1 VIVPRALLPGDRVR
15 VIAPSGPFDRTLVL
29 KGLGW
34 LRHRYEV
41 VFGSGLFQRD
51 GFLAGPDPRRLDELT
66 EAFADRAARAVI
78 AARGGY
84 GLNRIAHRI
93 GTACLRDEPR
103 WVVGFS
109 DVTALHVEMQR
120 AGVASLHAHNLA
132 GLGRG
137 DQQGR
142 AEWIRA
148 LEAPHELRS
157 FEGLTAW
164 RSGAARGPLAGGNL
178 TVLFTCA
185 AAGRLALPDDAILFI
200 EDVGEAPY
208 RVDRMMSALLASG
221 ALDRV
226 AGVLVGDFTDAPP
239 GRHGVPIE
247 AVLRERLEQLAVPVL
262 AGFPAG
268 HSRRNVPLH
277 LGLPAT
283 LNGDTR
289 TVVLGGS
296 ETPTGS

>member
-1 VIVPRALLPGDRVR
+1 

-34 LRHRYEV
+34 LHERYEV

-51 GFLAGPDPRRLDELT
+51 GFLAGPDARRLSELT
-66 EAFADRAARAVI
+66 DALADREARAVV

-93 GTACLRDEPR
+93 GTACLRDEPK
-103 WVVGFS
+103 WIVGFS
-109 DVTALHVEMQR
+109 DITALHVEAQR
-120 AGVASLHAHNLA
+120 AGIASIHAHNVA

-137 DQQGR
+137 DDLGR

-148 LEAPHELRS
+148 LENPHAFRRFDALSTWQPGRAS
-157 FEGLTAW
+157 
-164 RSGAARGPLAGGNL
+164 GPLIGGNL

-185 AAGRLALPDDAILFI
+185 AAGRLAAPDGAILFI
-200 EDVGEAPY
+200 EDISEAPY
-208 RVDRMMSALLASG
+208 RVDRMLSALVVSG

-226 AGVLVGDFTDAPP
+226 AGVLVGAFTDGPS
-239 GRHGVPIE
+239 GRHGVPME
-247 AVLRERLEQLAVPVL
+247 DVLRERLAQLRVPVI

-268 HSRRNVPLH
+268 HGARNVPLH
-277 LGLPAT
+277 LGMPVT
-283 LNGDTR
+283 
-289 TVVLGGS
+289 LGGNGGAL
-296 ETPTGS
+296 ELGDPTNE

>member
-1 VIVPRALLPGDRVR
+1 MV
-15 VIAPSGPFDRTLVL
+15 APSGPFDRTLVL

-34 LRHRYEV
+34 LDHRYEV

-51 GFLAGPDPRRLDELT
+51 GFLAGPDARRLQELT
-66 EAFADRAARAVI
+66 DALADREARAVV

-93 GTACLRDEPR
+93 GTACLRDEPK
-103 WVVGFS
+103 WIVGFS
-109 DVTALHVEMQR
+109 DITALHVEAQR
-120 AGVASLHAHNLA
+120 AGVASLHAHNVA

-137 DQQGR
+137 DDSSR

-148 LEAPHELRS
+148 LESPELLRR

-164 RSGAARGPLAGGNL
+164 QPGRARGLLAGGNL

-185 AAGRLALPDDAILFI
+185 AAGRLVLPEDAILFI
-200 EDVGEAPY
+200 EDVAEAPY
-208 RVDRMMSALLASG
+208 RVDRMLSALTVSG
-221 ALDRV
+221 ALDRI

-239 GRHGVPIE
+239 GRHGVPVE
-247 AVLRERLEQLAVPVL
+247 AVLRERLAALRVPVL

-268 HSRRNVPLH
+268 HGARNAPLH
-277 LGLPAT
+277 LGTTIT
-283 LNGDTR
+283 LDANAG
-289 TVVLGGS
+289 VVELGG
-296 ETPTGS
+296 E

>member
-1 VIVPRALLPGDRVR
+1 
-15 VIAPSGPFDRTLVL
+15 VL

-41 VFGSGLFQRD
+41 VFGPGLFQRD
-51 GFLAGPDPRRLDELT
+51 GFLAGPDTRRASELT
-66 EAFADRAARAVI
+66 EALGDGEARAVV

-93 GTACLRDEPR
+93 GTACLRDEPK
-103 WVVGFS
+103 WIVGFS
-109 DVTALHVEMQR
+109 DITALHVEALR
-120 AGVASLHAHNLA
+120 AGVVSLHAHNVA

-137 DQQGR
+137 DDLGR

-148 LEAPHELRS
+148 LETPNASRRFEDLRVWQP
-157 FEGLTAW
+157 GRAC
-164 RSGAARGPLAGGNL
+164 GPLVGGNL

-185 AAGRLALPDDAILFI
+185 AAGRLAIPDAAILFL

-208 RVDRMMSALLASG
+208 RVDRMLSALLVSG
-221 ALDRV
+221 ALDGV

-239 GRHGVPIE
+239 GRHGVSME
-247 AVLRERLEQLAVPVL
+247 TVLRERLSLLRVPVL

-268 HSRRNVPLH
+268 HGARNVPLH
-277 LGLPAT
+277 LGMPVT
-283 LNGDTR
+283 LDGAAGAAE
-289 TVVLGGS
+289 LG
-296 ETPTGS
+296 ETGVP